1 MKRIAILGDPN
12 SIWIQTYVNE
22 VFREYV
28 GQFDIYIFTDKTVE
42 SGNLS
47 KLPQYIN
54 IIECVPGG
62 LVRKLHADSLGYLFK
77 MFMNFHKLV
86 PFDYIHVH
94 FVNKRKLSAL
104 RVFRKYY
111 KKSIVT
117 FWGSD
122 LLRKSDS
129 ELCKMKKILNDAEYI
144 TVGSTQMKEFFI
156 QKFDE
161 INTEKLYVKRFGVN
175 ALNPIMRISESNNV
189 IRSRLDI
196 PFNKIVITIGYNG
209 SQEQNHFEVLASLE
223 NFANEIKNKIYF
235 ILPMTYGLED
245 SYYHKIETYL
255 TDKGYDFKILTE
267 YMDLSAIA
275 SLCAITDVF
284 IHAQKTDALSA
295 SIQEYL
301 CAGKLLINPKWIV
314 YEELKQKNVFY
325 WEYTNYSEICDLVS
339 KYVTYGVSS
348 DEERMLADNKEIVY
362 KLSSWDELKHE
373 WIRIYS

>member
-1 MKRIAILGDPN
+1 M
-12 SIWIQTYVNE
+12 
-22 VFREYV
+22 
-28 GQFDIYIFTDKTVE
+28 
-42 SGNLS
+42 
-47 KLPQYIN
+47 
-54 IIECVPGG
+54 
-62 LVRKLHADSLGYLFK
+62 
-77 MFMNFHKLV
+77 
-86 PFDYIHVH
+86 
-94 FVNKRKLSAL
+94 
-104 RVFRKYY
+104 
-111 KKSIVT
+111 
-117 FWGSD
+117 
-122 LLRKSDS
+122 
-129 ELCKMKKILNDAEYI
+129 
-144 TVGSTQMKEFFI
+144 
-156 QKFDE
+156 
-161 INTEKLYVKRFGVN
+161 
-175 ALNPIMRISESNNV
+175 
-189 IRSRLDI
+189 
-196 PFNKIVITIGYNG
+196 ITIGYNG